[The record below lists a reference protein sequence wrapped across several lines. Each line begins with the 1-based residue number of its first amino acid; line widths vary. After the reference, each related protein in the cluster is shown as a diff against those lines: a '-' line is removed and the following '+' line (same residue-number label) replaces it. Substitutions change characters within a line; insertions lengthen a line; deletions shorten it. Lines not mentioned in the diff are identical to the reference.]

1 VAMSE
6 MSGERPA
13 RPLIS
18 VVVPCFNEQDVLP
31 LTHRRLVE
39 TLGGT
44 LGKSRDFDLEI
55 VYIDDGSSDSTPA
68 LLDDIMRSDPRVVI
82 VPFTRNFGHQA
93 AVTAGLMQAAGD
105 AVAVI
110 DADLQDPPEVIL
122 TMIEKWRSG
131 YEVVFGIRAARR
143 ESWPKQLAYLSF
155 YRLLRVLADVDV
167 PRDSGD
173 FALIDRVAL
182 DALNALPER
191 NRFVRGLRAW
201 IGFRQIGVPY
211 ERPARAAGVTKY
223 SWLKLIKLSF
233 DGIFSLSVKPLSMVF
248 WLGLVSS
255 VGAVVA
261 FFAYLLWHVTGIDI
275 FGHSPSDVPGFTS
288 VILAL
293 FLLSGIQLVSIG
305 LIGEYVGRI
314 YNETKN
320 RPTFVA
326 RPVKRR
332 GQRADVAAERERQSP
347 PLVE

>member
-1 VAMSE
+1 

-44 LGKSRDFDLEI
+44 SEASRDFDLEI
-55 VYIDDGSSDSTPA
+55 VYVDDGSSDSTPA
-68 LLDDIMRSDPRVVI
+68 LLDGLMRSDARVVI

-93 AVTAGLMQAAGD
+93 AVTAGLMEAAGD
-105 AVAVI
+105 AVVVI

-122 TMIEKWRSG
+122 TMIEQWRSG

-155 YRLLRVLADVDV
+155 YRLLRALADIDV

-173 FALIDRVAL
+173 FALIDRKAL
-182 DALNALPER
+182 DVLNALPER

-201 IGFRQIGVPY
+201 IGFRQIGVAY

-223 SWLKLIKLSF
+223 SWLKLLKLSF
-233 DGIFSLSVKPLSMVF
+233 DGIFSLSVKPLSVVF
-248 WLGLVSS
+248 WLGLASS
-255 VGAVVA
+255 VGALLA
-261 FFAYLLWHVTGIDI
+261 FFGYLLWHLTGIEI

-332 GQRADVAAERERQSP
+332 GERAEPERQSP